1 MRTALGRQKIQ
12 KPVRWRGALTALSRL
27 YGLLTGAWHRLYDA
41 GWRRSAAFDRFVIGV
56 GNLTVGGTGKT
67 PHVEYLVRR
76 LAPHFNV
83 AILSRGY
90 GRRTKGYRLAGPHDT
105 AETLGDE
112 PGQFYQKFGNAVPV
126 AVGEERAAA
135 IPRLL
140 ADHPETE
147 VILLDDAFQ
156 HRAVRPQLNLLLTDF
171 NRLFFTDEM
180 LPLGRLREGPRGAIR
195 ADAVLVSKCPET
207 LSQFDRKKIETEVK
221 KYVRSRVP
229 VFFTTFRYGDPQ
241 PVNGQLWPTDARAL
255 LVTGLANPEPLETY
269 VQERFGLL
277 AHRRFAD
284 HHAYTAADLEKLTN
298 GVSPK
303 NAGGSVPTVVLT
315 SEKDAVKLGPL
326 LAAHPVPWPVFYLP
340 IEVDFLF
347 GEGPEFDAWVLAR
360 IREHAAHSGPTRT
373 FEP

>member
-1 MRTALGRQKIQ
+1 MIMQKQ
-12 KPVRWRGALTALSRL
+12 ARWRGVLAPLAAL
-27 YGLLTGAWHRLYDA
+27 YGLLTDTWHRLYDA

-67 PHVEYLVRR
+67 PHVEYLVRS
-76 LAPHFNV
+76 LAPQFNV

-90 GRRTKGYRLAGPHDT
+90 GRRTRGYRLAGPEDS

-112 PGQFYQKFGNAVPV
+112 PRQFYQKFRNAVPV

-135 IPRLL
+135 ILHLL
-140 ADHPETE
+140 LDHPETE

-180 LPLGRLREGPRGAIR
+180 LPLGRLRESPRGAIR
-195 ADAVLVSKCPET
+195 ADAVLVTKCPEK
-207 LSQFDRKKIETEVK
+207 LPEFDRKKIETGVK
-221 KYVRSRVP
+221 KYVRSGVP

-241 PVNGQLWPTDARAL
+241 PVNDQPWPDAARVL
-255 LVTGLANPEPLETY
+255 LVTGLASPEPLEAH
-269 VQERFGLL
+269 VRERFRML

-284 HHAYTAADLEKLTN
+284 HHGYTVADLEKLTADF
-298 GVSPK
+298 SPK
-303 NAGGSVPTVVLT
+303 NVPGGVPSDNVPTVVLT

-347 GEGPEFDAWVLAR
+347 GEGPEFDAWVVSR
-360 IREHAAHSGPTRT
+360 IREHVAHSGPSRT